1 MPIHALSVFNLEQ
14 GLWHLSRAL
23 DEQITGTQS

>member
-1 MPIHALSVFNLEQ
+1 MPIHALSAFYLEL
-14 GLWHLSRAL
+14 GLGHLSRAL